1 MHTNCCLDGL
11 KLPERFFEPVYLEEE
26 SLKKLAI
33 LDPEVS
39 KLNLD
44 LNSEFA
50 AKIYLTDSGLILLI
64 YLEKGFFLRLYS
76 ERKVCVSF
84 DVSSGVLSI
93 RMDGKMV
100 ELKKEIDKKFK
111 FCDNSVLQM
120 IASFFEIMPF
130 EICEIC
136 TSISPQRSCLSQQP
150 F

>member
-64 YLEKGFFLRLYS
+64 YLEKGFFLRL
-76 ERKVCVSF
+76 
-84 DVSSGVLSI
+84 
-93 RMDGKMV
+93 
-100 ELKKEIDKKFK
+100 
-111 FCDNSVLQM
+111 
-120 IASFFEIMPF
+120 
-130 EICEIC
+130 
-136 TSISPQRSCLSQQP
+136 
-150 F
+150 